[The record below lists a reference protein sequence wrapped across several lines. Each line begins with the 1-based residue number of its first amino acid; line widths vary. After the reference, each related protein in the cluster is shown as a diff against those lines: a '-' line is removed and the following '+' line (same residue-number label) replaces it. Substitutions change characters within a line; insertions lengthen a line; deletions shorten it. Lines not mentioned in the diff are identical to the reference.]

1 MSLKYGRETERDSRE
16 REEIKS
22 FMCYEAAIKLS
33 SLPLGGRIQF
43 FSKLTARQS
52 TITSL
57 KHGRHFKKTQMFNY
71 CASDHT
77 FILGCRPKERRKKK
91 ARDLQLKSYKVANFT
106 LEQNHL
112 QWQISKAICMR
123 FSWKADDPKF
133 LCLTGSDLPHRTSRF
148 FSAVSPCLLC
158 CYKFHFP
165 FLYYNRDSRNAV

>member
-1 MSLKYGRETERDSRE
+1 MK
-16 REEIKS
+16 
-22 FMCYEAAIKLS
+22 
-33 SLPLGGRIQF
+33 F

-57 KHGRHFKKTQMFNY
+57 KHWRHFKKTQMFNY

-77 FILGCRPKERRKKK
+77 FILGSRPKERRKKK
-91 ARDLQLKSYKVANFT
+91 ARDLQLKSYKVVNFT

-133 LCLTGSDLPHRTSRF
+133 LCLTGSDLPRRTSRF
-148 FSAVSPCLLC
+148 FSAIPLVYCAVTNFTFLSSTTITILEML
-158 CYKFHFP
+158 FNASGHFINTVP
-165 FLYYNRDSRNAV
+165 SSIFKGITLGAKLPVENI

>member
-1 MSLKYGRETERDSRE
+1 MK
-16 REEIKS
+16 
-22 FMCYEAAIKLS
+22 
-33 SLPLGGRIQF
+33 F

-57 KHGRHFKKTQMFNY
+57 KHWRHFKKTQMFNY

-91 ARDLQLKSYKVANFT
+91 KARDLQLKSYKVVNFT
-106 LEQNHL
+106 LEQNYL

-133 LCLTGSDLPHRTSRF
+133 LCLTGSDLPHRRSRF
-148 FSAVSPCLLC
+148 FSCRSPLFIVLLQISLSSTTIRILEML
-158 CYKFHFP
+158 FNAGAHFINTAP
-165 FLYYNRDSRNAV
+165 SSIFKAITSGAKLSMENV